1 LAGLNAAR
9 LVRGEIPVVLPETTM
24 LGGLCH
30 YITHAEST
38 DFQPMKANFGIM
50 PALAEPIRNKRA
62 RYEAYVIRALA
73 DLETIIAA
81 TNLVVDQ
88 VDPVING

>member
-1 LAGLNAAR
+1 
-9 LVRGEIPVVLPETTM
+9 
-24 LGGLCH
+24 
-30 YITHAEST
+30 
-38 DFQPMKANFGIM
+38 MKANFGIM

-73 DLETIIAA
+73 DLETTIAA